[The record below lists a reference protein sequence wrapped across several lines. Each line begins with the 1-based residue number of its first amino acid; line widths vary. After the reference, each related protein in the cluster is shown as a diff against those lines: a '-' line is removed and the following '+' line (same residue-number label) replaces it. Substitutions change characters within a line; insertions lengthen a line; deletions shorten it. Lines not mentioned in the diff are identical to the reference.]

1 MVSWPR
7 RIKPDGVIRSQFH
20 HVVDIAPTIYEILG
34 ITPPVVVNGEQQM
47 PIDGTSL
54 AYTFSD
60 PAAPPRKREQ
70 FFDNNGSRALYRD
83 GWMASTFGPLKP
95 WDTAGSAATLPTWD
109 SANDRWEL
117 HHLEEDFSQAHDLA
131 DTHPEKLAK
140 LKAEFMRIA
149 EDNLDF
155 PIGAALW
162 TRLHPQDA
170 LRPRYTSWTYT
181 ANTRRIPE
189 LTAPGLGRA
198 SNHVEIDV
206 EVMEGSSGILYALGG
221 SSGGVCLYMDAGY
234 LVYLYNMMI
243 IEQYEA
249 RSAAPLVPGRHR
261 IDVDTTIAGPG
272 KPGTVVLRVDGEEVG
287 NVALLRTVPLAFTA
301 SETFDV
307 GIDLGAPVAE
317 AYADRRPFAFDGT
330 IHTVKVAMGGD
341 P

>member
-1 MVSWPR
+1 M
-7 RIKPDGVIRSQFH
+7 
-20 HVVDIAPTIYEILG
+20 
-34 ITPPVVVNGEQQM
+34 
-47 PIDGTSL
+47 
-54 AYTFSD
+54 
-60 PAAPPRKREQ
+60 
-70 FFDNNGSRALYRD
+70 
-83 GWMASTFGPLKP
+83 
-95 WDTAGSAATLPTWD
+95 
-109 SANDRWEL
+109 
-117 HHLEEDFSQAHDLA
+117 
-131 DTHPEKLAK
+131 
-140 LKAEFMRIA
+140 
-149 EDNLDF
+149 
-155 PIGAALW
+155 
-162 TRLHPQDA
+162 
-170 LRPRYTSWTYT
+170 
-181 ANTRRIPE
+181 
-189 LTAPGLGRA
+189 
-198 SNHVEIDV
+198 EIDV